1 MTSTQRTW
9 LTQNAYDRLREELAG
24 LLAHRAG
31 EGDGA
36 PPHDPDSNEEIME
49 RERRQ
54 ARIHQIEDLLK
65 NAVVGEDPPD
75 DGVAEPGMVLTVRYD
90 GDEET
95 ETFLMGLRD
104 ESVGGDIPVYSP
116 NSPLGLALTG
126 AREGEQRTYELPNGR
141 TMRVTLVKAV
151 PYGHHSAH

>member
-9 LTQNAYDRLREELAG
+9 LTQNAYDRLREELAE
-24 LLAHRAG
+24 LLGHRT
-31 EGDGA
+31 GDGDDA
-36 PPHDPDSNEEIME
+36 MPHDPDSNEEIMD

-75 DGVAEPGMVLTVRYD
+75 DGVAEPGMVLTVRYE
-90 GDEET
+90 GEEET

-116 NSPLGLALTG
+116 NSPLGVALTG
-126 AREGEQRTYELPNGR
+126 AREGEQRTYALPNGR
-141 TMRVTLVKAV
+141 TMKVTLVKAV
-151 PYGHHSAH
+151 PFGHHTTS